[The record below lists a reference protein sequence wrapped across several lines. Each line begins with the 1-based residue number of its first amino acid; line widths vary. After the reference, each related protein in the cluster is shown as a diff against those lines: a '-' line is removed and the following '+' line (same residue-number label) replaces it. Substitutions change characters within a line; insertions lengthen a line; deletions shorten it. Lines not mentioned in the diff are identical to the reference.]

1 LGENVAHEFNADNS
15 GRAADRG
22 TSPALARKIESAA
35 HVRAFRA
42 KWIPVRVKKTR
53 QNKRL
58 EPGSDS
64 IRTDKALVAVAF
76 SDRAGKLPAKTGSP
90 RPAALNRS
98 QFGGQM
104 HTNYLALAIVIAYMI
119 GLGLLTSVIQRSV
132 NTTATFTSGTT
143 GHSGV
148 PAVLVGLML
157 MSEFIGTSA
166 SVGTAQEAYRFGI
179 SAAWNI
185 IALAAGFLFYAYFLA
200 GKYKESGQNTISGVF
215 AEVWGPQTKIATSL
229 VMIFALQIVG
239 VAMYAG
245 GGAILSGLLAVD
257 RTLATVICGI
267 VAVLYVFMGGMKS
280 VVYTNVIH
288 SLMKYIGVAVA
299 AWFGLTKVG
308 GFSELQLRLPGEMF
322 SWSNVGWSQIFA
334 WFIAGIGATF
344 STQYVIQAI
353 NTVDTRQKAK
363 AASLY
368 TALLLVPF
376 GVATALVGMCSL
388 ALFPGI
394 KSIDAFSALIAD
406 MNGVMA
412 GVVAAGLAA
421 SLFGTMAAISV
432 ATATLLYKD
441 LYVRFVAKHDNEKRS
456 LNFIRVTTIIAGLLP
471 IVLAIYTPN
480 VLQMTFL
487 AKAIR
492 ASLSVLVLLVFYA
505 PWFGTRTGALL
516 SILVSLVATI
526 AWFMMGNP
534 YDIDP
539 AYVAL
544 VIPLIIMGLSSLIER
559 IRNGKT
565 MSVKAARSAPDQGVS
580 S

>member
-1 LGENVAHEFNADNS
+1 
-15 GRAADRG
+15 
-22 TSPALARKIESAA
+22 
-35 HVRAFRA
+35 
-42 KWIPVRVKKTR
+42 
-53 QNKRL
+53 
-58 EPGSDS
+58 
-64 IRTDKALVAVAF
+64 
-76 SDRAGKLPAKTGSP
+76 
-90 RPAALNRS
+90 
-98 QFGGQM
+98 M
-104 HTNYLALAIVIAYMI
+104 HTNYLALAIVIGYMV
-119 GLGLLTSVIQRSV
+119 GLGLLTSVIQRTV
-132 NTTATFTSGTT
+132 NTTTTFTSGTS

-166 SVGTAQEAYRFGI
+166 SVGTAQEAYKFGI

-215 AEVWGPQTKIATSL
+215 AEVWGPQTKLATSV

-239 VAMYAG
+239 VAIYAG
-245 GGAILSGLLAVD
+245 GGTILSGLLAVD

-267 VAVLYVFMGGMKS
+267 VSVLYVFMGGMKS

-288 SLMKYIGVAVA
+288 SLMKYVGVAVA
-299 AWFGLTKVG
+299 LWFGLRQVG
-308 GFSELQLRLPGEMF
+308 GFSELQARLPSEMF
-322 SWSNVGWSQIFA
+322 SWTNAGWGQIFA

-353 NTVDTRQKAK
+353 NTVETRQKAK

-376 GVATALVGMCSL
+376 GVATALVGVCSL
-388 ALFPGI
+388 ALFPNI
-394 KSIDAFSALIAD
+394 KSINAFSALIAD

-412 GVVAAGLAA
+412 GVVAAGMAA

-441 LYVRFVAKHDNEKRS
+441 FYVRFVAKKDEKHDDEKRS
-456 LNFIRVTTIIAGLLP
+456 LTFIRVTTIVAGLLP

-480 VLQMTFL
+480 ILQMTFL

-516 SILVSLVATI
+516 SIIISLVATI

-544 VIPLIIMGLSSLIER
+544 VIPLIIMGLSSLMMR
-559 IRNGKT
+559 IRSGKT
-565 MSVKAARSAPDQGVS
+565 ERMSVEAIRSAPDQGVS